1 MCVAGRGGHNAVSES
16 FLEAIGPIEAYC
28 RRNVPAEGRACIEAQ
43 RQERE
48 WLEELE
54 IIQWNTMLQ

>member
-1 MCVAGRGGHNAVSES
+1 MCVVGGGGRNAVSES

-28 RRNVPAEGRACIEAQ
+28 GRNVPPREEHALEAQ

-54 IIQWNTMLQ
+54 RIQWNTMLQ